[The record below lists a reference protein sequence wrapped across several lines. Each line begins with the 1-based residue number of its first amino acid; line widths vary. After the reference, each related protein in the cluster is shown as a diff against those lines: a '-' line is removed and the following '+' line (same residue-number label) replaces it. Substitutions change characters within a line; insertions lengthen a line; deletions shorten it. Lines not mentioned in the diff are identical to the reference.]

1 MGKIYEIESPLS
13 DADIIDVRIEVE
25 KGKVLSFSVNYRILV
40 NGKWHQ
46 VYRVDTAHGY
56 LHEQRY
62 WISAESIQLRAK
74 EKLFATRKELLNH
87 YIDEIKQNYRLYKK
101 LYLEKLRGGGNYGN
115 GQD

>member
-1 MGKIYEIESPLS
+1 MGKIYKIESLLS
-13 DADIIDVRIEVE
+13 STDAIDIRIEVE
-25 KGKVLSFSVNYRILV
+25 KGEVLSFSVNYRILV

-46 VYRVDTAHGY
+46 VYRIDTAHGY
-56 LHEQRY
+56 LHDQRY

-74 EKLFATRKELLNH
+74 DKLFATRKELLT
-87 YIDEIKQNYRLYKK
+87 YCIDEVKQNYRLHKK